1 MDKVLIVDDDEQLLL
16 IIAEILG
23 RYKSKF
29 EVVPVKS
36 GFDAIRAL
44 QEQKFSLVVT
54 DLVMPG
60 INGMVLLSYVTKN
73 FPNVPCIIMTGH
85 GTPELK
91 ERLEKKYSYFIQKP
105 FSVTDLGE
113 LILATL
119 GQEQHLLGTMNGV
132 SIPGFLKLVESESMT
147 CICEIQAKDG
157 RTGYLVFQGGSLFN
171 ATYGKLNGK
180 KAAVELFKFDRVK
193 IKFRNPPK
201 KEFPRKITSS
211 NAELLREAGAA

>member
-16 IIAEILG
+16 IISEILG
-23 RYKSKF
+23 RYKDRF

-36 GFDAIRAL
+36 GFEAIRSL
-44 QEQKFSLVVT
+44 QEHKYSLVVT

-60 INGMVLLSYVTKN
+60 INGMVLLSYVSKN
-73 FPNVPCIIMTGH
+73 FPNLPCIIMTGH

-91 ERLEKKYSYFIQKP
+91 ERLEKKYTHFIQKP

-113 LILATL
+113 LILSTL

-132 SIPGFLKLVESESMT
+132 SIAGFLNLVELEGMT

-157 RTGYLVFQGGSLFN
+157 RTGYLVFQNGALFN
-171 ATYGKLNGK
+171 ATYGKLTGK

-201 KEFPRKITSS
+201 KEFPRKITNS
-211 NAELLREAGAA
+211 NAELLQEAGAA